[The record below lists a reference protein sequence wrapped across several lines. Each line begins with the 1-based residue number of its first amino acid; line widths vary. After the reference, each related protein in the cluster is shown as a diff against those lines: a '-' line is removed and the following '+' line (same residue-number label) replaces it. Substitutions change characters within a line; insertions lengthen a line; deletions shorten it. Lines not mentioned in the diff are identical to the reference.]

1 MSATMLN
8 GKLPRKQL
16 AGQLDRLDD
25 QLDRHDSILDA
36 LADGLNDAVKDAAQV
51 GVQHAVKAA
60 VIELLTNP
68 ELRRSLHEA
77 SAPPAPAKPNFWQ
90 RCKAKWQALKAK
102 ITNAIPGVQR
112 RVNNQLTAAKTSA
125 SNALAPI
132 WQFRKVVLAAT
143 GIGLLVTVVSSFLS
157 HNVAA
162 TLSGIGAAA
171 TTLAVQLVLWIR
183 QTLKRIARL

>member
-1 MSATMLN
+1 MSATLLN

-36 LADGLNDAVKDAAQV
+36 LAEGLNDAVQEAAHS
-51 GVQHAVKAA
+51 GVQDAVKSA

-68 ELRRSLHEA
+68 ELRQSLHEA
-77 SAPPAPAKPNFWQ
+77 SAPTAPAKPNFWQ
-90 RCKAKWQALKAK
+90 RCKAKWAALKAK
-102 ITNAIPGVQR
+102 VTHAIPGLRQKVAGQLDT
-112 RVNNQLTAAKTSA
+112 VKAKANNAI
-125 SNALAPI
+125 APV

-162 TLSGIGAAA
+162 MLSGIGAAA
-171 TTLAVQLVLWIR
+171 TTLAVQLVLWVR
-183 QTLKRIARL
+183 QTVNRIARL